1 MFYDTI
7 QNSDSLKAA
16 ADSAGAENSLA
27 GLANNLTFDISKIG
41 TDGIII
47 SVIGYVIVFMALLTL
62 FFFIKNLTKL
72 LHLNLRK
79 KLSAQGRQVEQKDLD
94 IPGEIA
100 AAISTAITLH
110 YQEVHDF
117 ENTIVTIKKV
127 QKPYSPWSSKIYGLR
142 QTPLRK

>member
-1 MFYDTI
+1 MFYDSI

-16 ADSAGAENSLA
+16 ADSVAANSES
-27 GLANNLTFDISKIG
+27 GLSTSLSFDLMNIG
-41 TDGIII
+41 TEGIII
-47 SVIGYVIVFMALLTL
+47 SVIGYVIVFMALVTL
-62 FFFIKNLTKL
+62 FFFIKYLTKL
-72 LHLNLRK
+72 LQLNLRK
-79 KLSAQGRQVEQKDLD
+79 KLTAQGKELDDKDLD

-100 AAISTAITLH
+100 AAISTAIMLH

>member
-16 ADSAGAENSLA
+16 ADSAGAENSIA